1 MSIKDSVTEN
11 LIKETAKKV
20 FFVEGRF
27 NATTQEIADAAGV
40 NRTLVNY
47 YFRSR
52 DLLFEKVLVEGQ
64 QEFRASL
71 EETIN
76 PAFTFKEK
84 IGHFIDVWMAHSL
97 KYPYLDAY
105 LASQANSGNYLDK
118 MHKSKS
124 QEEEKKKAAFL
135 KEIKLEMEK
144 GTIPEMDPMQYMIN
158 LISMISYPLS
168 MRPVLEKAFNLN
180 KKNYAA
186 ILDGRKNAILKSLFK
201 D

>member
-64 QEFRASL
+64 QEFRESL
-71 EETIN
+71 VETIN

-84 IGHFIDVWMAHSL
+84 ISHFIDVWMAHSL
-97 KYPYLDAY
+97 KFPFLDAY
-105 LASQANSGNYLDK
+105 LVSQANSGNYLDK
-118 MHKSKS
+118 IHKSKL
-124 QEEEKKKAAFL
+124 QEDEKKKAAFL
-135 KEIKLEMEK
+135 KEIKLEMDK
-144 GTIPEMDPMQYMIN
+144 GTIPQMDPMQYMIN

-180 KKNYAA
+180 KKTYTA
-186 ILDGRKNAILKSLFK
+186 ILDGRKNAVLKCLFK